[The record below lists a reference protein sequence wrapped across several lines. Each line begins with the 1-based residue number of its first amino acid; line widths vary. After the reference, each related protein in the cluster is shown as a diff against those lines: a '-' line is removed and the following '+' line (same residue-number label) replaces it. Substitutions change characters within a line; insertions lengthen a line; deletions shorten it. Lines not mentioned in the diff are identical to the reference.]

1 MDLDGFNDKD
11 RRPGDALDG
20 PPVQFMLGEAMI
32 SQKKLKKHS
41 GDLSRVKELLAE
53 LQLYVQRHH
62 SQLSKEMVT
71 EIKLKVAIESLRNEM
86 EIRYEL
92 ALKGFYDKLKLQM
105 AEHVTRD
112 ELQKKLLE
120 KLHKREFEAQF
131 DRINSTVSY
140 IEQKV

>member
-1 MDLDGFNDKD
+1 
-11 RRPGDALDG
+11 
-20 PPVQFMLGEAMI
+20 
-32 SQKKLKKHS
+32 
-41 GDLSRVKELLAE
+41 
-53 LQLYVQRHH
+53 
-62 SQLSKEMVT
+62 MVT